1 MVWEALA
8 LASTP
13 SIKGPLRILRKIISS
28 TWHVLVA
35 NTVCGRASQSIRVLT
50 EPCVIKFIMIGYAT
64 TVTRVIRRKDPLRI
78 LRKIISSTWH
88 VLVANTVCG
97 RASQSSRVLTEPCVI
112 EFIMIRQTFMNAKSF
127 FIEYPLRILRKIFS
141 NTRHEFIANAIFRRA
156 NK

>member
-13 SIKGPLRILRKIISS
+13 SIKG
-28 TWHVLVA
+28 
-35 NTVCGRASQSIRVLT
+35 
-50 EPCVIKFIMIGYAT
+50 
-64 TVTRVIRRKDPLRI
+64 PLRI